1 MMMSGERNED
11 SAPRMDAANI
21 RPNPAFPSLIM
32 VMITLP
38 FILLGWLLVGALM
51 EDIRRHERVARA
63 LHLFDIGMGV
73 VARLED
79 VRDLGVARFHGT
91 VGVISDR
98 HVQALRDVDA
108 VLPDMIFVLG
118 QRDSMLVRDQITAIV
133 SARQMLDSEPVQ
145 ADFMVT
151 FDATAA
157 LIDRLYE
164 AMFAELSV
172 TDLLLGEPV
181 TANELM
187 LVMGDRLR
195 SARYQVGQLRALS
208 LHASLGSGF
217 LASSDAGRFDLA
229 WGGLH
234 DDLLSLGRQLR
245 LLEERG
251 IDADAAADLL
261 KGHAGA
267 WAYLEKMADQVL
279 VSDRVELYWGEA
291 DELGQQA
298 VLALQ
303 QMSLVLLGEV
313 RMVVAAAGIA
323 SLRTNVMLLLGLAIL
338 YLLLV
343 GFALMLYRSRYEI
356 LRVQTENRTKSQ
368 FLARMSHEIRT
379 PLNGVIGLAELLR
392 DTRPTV
398 QQRQYIDLIESSGRS
413 LVSLVNDVLDHAR
426 IEAGKLELESIPF
439 DLGPLVAECAHI
451 FSLRAHDNDSVIYWS
466 VGADV
471 PAAIV
476 GDPARLRQVLINLL
490 SNAVKFTEHGLVEV
504 VVTCRSQDGG
514 RCRLRFEVRDTGIGL
529 TPEEQG
535 HLFDLFSQASPS
547 VARRYGGSGLGLS
560 ISRELVQLMGG
571 DIGVRSARHWGST
584 FYFEVDF
591 GVHLPPPER
600 ASVEQPVD
608 AILLDRGGQL
618 RRLIQGREGWNRIAI
633 ADSAGACV
641 DLLRRQP
648 SLSRVVVHSQQ
659 VDGALD
665 SVLAPLQSQL
675 EGRTLRLVVGV
686 RGGVSEEQRRRHHI
700 SEVETC
706 TVFDDDR
713 LRSLF
718 VPGEA
723 GRILEEPTPE
733 IPAPLP
739 RAGLRVL
746 VAEDNP
752 VNQIVTDGML
762 RRLGVEARMVSDG
775 LAALQAYEQ
784 QGGAFDLILM
794 DLDMPTMDG
803 TTAAREIRALESR
816 RGWPACRIVALSAH
830 VLSEYREAVREAG
843 MNGQLIKPVTL
854 EQLDQAL
861 TDSPVVG

>member
-1 MMMSGERNED
+1 MMMSVDRNED
-11 SAPRMDAANI
+11 PIQRMDSPGI

-38 FILLGWLLVGALM
+38 FMLLGWLLVGALM
-51 EDIRRHERVARA
+51 EDIGRHDRVARA
-63 LHLFDIGMGV
+63 LTLFDTGIAV

-79 VRDLGVARFHGT
+79 VRDLGTARFHGA
-91 VGVISDR
+91 VGELNDR
-98 HVQALRDVDA
+98 HSQALEDVDEL
-108 VLPDMIFVLG
+108 LPDLIFVLA

-133 SARQMLDSEPVQ
+133 SARQMLDAQPVQ

-157 LIDRLYE
+157 LIDRIYE
-164 AMFAELSV
+164 ALFAELNV

-187 LVMGDRLR
+187 LVMGDKLR
-195 SARYQVGQLRALS
+195 SARHHTGQLRTLS

-217 LASSDAGRFDLA
+217 LASVDAGRFDLA

-234 DDLLSLGRQLR
+234 DDLLSLARQLR

-251 IDADAAADLL
+251 IDPHCARQL
-261 KGHAGA
+261 GEGREGA

-291 DELGQQA
+291 DAAGQQA
-298 VLALQ
+298 VTALQ
-303 QMSLVLLGEV
+303 QMSLALLAEV
-313 RMVVAAAGIA
+313 HEVVGRARID
-323 SLRTNVMLLLGLAIL
+323 SLRMNVMLLLGLVVL
-338 YLLLV
+338 YLLLA
-343 GFALMLYRSRYEI
+343 GFVLMLYRSRYEI

-392 DTRPTV
+392 DTRPTL

-439 DLGPLVAECAHI
+439 DLSALVAECAHI

-466 VGADV
+466 VAHDV
-471 PAAIV
+471 PAEII

-504 VVTCRSQDGG
+504 VVTTRQQDDG

-529 TPEEQG
+529 SPEEQS

-584 FYFEVDF
+584 FFFEIDF
-591 GVHLPPPER
+591 GIHRPAAPAKQVIQ
-600 ASVEQPVD
+600 SVD
-608 AILLDRGGQL
+608 AVLLDRGGQL
-618 RRLIQGREGWNRIAI
+618 RRLIQGREGWSRVAI
-633 ADSAGACV
+633 VESAGACV

-648 SLSRVVVHSQQ
+648 SLSMVVVHSQQ
-659 VDGALD
+659 VDGALE

-675 EGRTLRLVVGV
+675 DGRSLRLVVGV
-686 RGGVSEEQRRRHHI
+686 RGGVSDELKHRHR
-700 SEVETC
+700 VDDVDAC
-706 TVFDDDR
+706 TVFDDVR

-718 VPGEA
+718 LHQASAGAVEEA
-723 GRILEEPTPE
+723 PPPVTAVKPFS
-733 IPAPLP
+733 
-739 RAGLRVL
+739 GLRVL

-762 RRLGVEARMVSDG
+762 RRLGVEARMVGDG
-775 LAALQAYEQ
+775 LAAVQAYEQ

-794 DLDMPTMDG
+794 DIDMPTMDG
-803 TTAAREIRALESR
+803 TAAAREIRALEAR
-816 RGWPACRIVALSAH
+816 EGWRACRIVALSAH
-830 VLSEYREAVREAG
+830 VLSEYRDAVMAAG
-843 MNGQLIKPVTL
+843 MDGQLIKPVTL
-854 EQLDQAL
+854 DQLGEAL
-861 TDSPVVG
+861 SG